1 MVQERCENCKWF
13 FLRDAGSFW
22 SKSDFVK
29 KKIFSLNKICFKQ
42 YNSIISAVWKFVNDS
57 IFFQKKTMPIHVFC
71 TSLVCKIT
79 FAQKCTE
86 TIYNFINTN
95 AKCVILNSIM
105 RWISKIAMRGY
116 SGLILPDVLK
126 YFQSYNRNYCTVA
139 TIQNST

>member
-1 MVQERCENCKWF
+1 MIFFTWCWIILIKVWF
-13 FLRDAGSFW
+13 C
-22 SKSDFVK
+22 K
-29 KKIFSLNKICFKQ
+29 KKKFSLNKICFKQ
-42 YNSIISAVWKFVNDS
+42 YNSIISAVWKFVNLTKENYANTCILS
-57 IFFQKKTMPIHVFC
+57 PFC
-71 TSLVCKIT
+71 TSLLCKIT

-86 TIYNFINTN
+86 SIYNLINTN